1 MTTIRY
7 SPVTH
12 VIFDLDGTLVD
23 TEDIIHKIM
32 SDIVTKTY
40 EKEYPANIRHFTAG
54 QTMVNTANIVIK
66 QCELNC
72 DTIEFIAA
80 VDLVA
85 RHYLSECKLKPGAE
99 RLVKHFYMHDIPI
112 CVATSSDMES
122 VMLKSTNHRSLFS
135 LFHHITTAAKNPEVK
150 YSKPEPDVF
159 LVAASKFEE
168 HPRPYKCLVF
178 EDAYLGVL
186 GGRRAG
192 MQVVM
197 IPDPS
202 LPEDD
207 TFMATKV
214 LPSMLYFEPEMFGL
228 PSFEP

>member
-7 SPVTH
+7 PPVTH

-85 RHYLSECKLKPGAE
+85 RDYLSECQLKPGAE
-99 RLVKHFYMHDIPI
+99 RLI
-112 CVATSSDMES
+112 
-122 VMLKSTNHRSLFS
+122 
-135 LFHHITTAAKNPEVK
+135 
-150 YSKPEPDVF
+150 
-159 LVAASKFEE
+159 
-168 HPRPYKCLVF
+168 
-178 EDAYLGVL
+178 
-186 GGRRAG
+186 
-192 MQVVM
+192 
-197 IPDPS
+197 
-202 LPEDD
+202 
-207 TFMATKV
+207 
-214 LPSMLYFEPEMFGL
+214 
-228 PSFEP
+228 